1 MAGKARA
8 TGRIRVLTLAAVVL
22 AATTGALPNQSPNA
36 HAAPLAA
43 GSDFTITSAISSS
56 ATSADQPALLHLGV
70 TRYLWYTV
78 SNPLSA
84 PITVTALGI
93 EHVDAPAACPT
104 ANLDLGDPSFAG
116 AFVVPAGSSLTVPAP
131 KPITLIDL
139 PDVNQDA
146 CKNVT
151 FTFTFTGTGWYS
163 DTTPPPNPN
172 PNPNPNPS
180 TNPAGKVGT
189 ATLLATTPN
198 PAAVGTPVTVTA
210 RVLPA
215 TGSGSATTGS
225 ATGTASLSSAAPTGI
240 VTFYLT
246 TATGIEIRPGH
257 RDARPRRLGQPPPH
271 VPTARLRRPA
281 RGLRRHGHFAGS
293 TSPAAT
299 VSIIAPPAQ
308 CTATYTTS
316 IIATPDSPVIAGT
329 KGNDFIYAVG
339 ANYRIKA
346 GKGNDCVVVGD
357 GNNTISDGSGADVVI
372 AGNGRNTI
380 TMYGSRNVVVVGNGD
395 GNRVTVKGT
404 KKGTKLR
411 RTSGNLV
418 TIGDGSANR
427 VTVGKGSRN
436 VVTLGDGAGNRVTV
450 RKGSSTNRITVGD
463 GAGNRVLVR
472 KGSANVITIGDG
484 AKNRITVT
492 GSKIRVTVGNGT
504 ANRIKVGKG
513 TKNRITVG
521 NGARNYITTKGS
533 KNKVILGKGKK
544 NRVVVRK
551 GAGAR
556 TTCYL
561 PTPPRSWRGTP
572 VRYYRDTLIRCRVV
586 TR

>member
-1 MAGKARA
+1 M
-8 TGRIRVLTLAAVVL
+8 
-22 AATTGALPNQSPNA
+22 
-36 HAAPLAA
+36 
-43 GSDFTITSAISSS
+43 
-56 ATSADQPALLHLGV
+56 

-93 EHVDAPAACPT
+93 EHVDAPASCPT
-104 ANLDLGDPSFAG
+104 ANLDLGDPSFTG

-151 FTFTFTGTGWYS
+151 FTFTFTGTGWYA

-189 ATLLATTPN
+189 ATLLATAPN

-210 RVLPA
+210 RVVPSTA
-215 TGSGSATTGS
+215 TGS
-225 ATGTASLSSAAPTGI
+225 ATGTASLSSTAPTGV

-246 TATGIEIRPGH
+246 TATGSEIRLGTGTLGPDGSASLRLTSLPPGSG
-257 RDARPRRLGQPPPH
+257 A
-271 VPTARLRRPA
+271 LRA
-281 RGLRRHGHFAGS
+281 VYSGTDTFAGS

-299 VSIIAPPAQ
+299 LSIIAPPAQ
-308 CTATYTTS
+308 CTARYTTS
-316 IIATPDSPVIAGT
+316 IIATPDAPVVAGT

-357 GNNTISDGSGADVVI
+357 GNNTVSDGSGADVVI
-372 AGNGRNTI
+372 AGNGRNALTI
-380 TMYGSRNVVVVGNGD
+380 YGSRNVVVVGNGN
-395 GNRVTVKGT
+395 GNSITVKGT
-404 KKGTKLR
+404 KEGAKVRKTN
-411 RTSGNLV
+411 GNLV
-418 TIGDGSANR
+418 TIGDGAANR
-427 VTVGKGSRN
+427 VTVGKGSTNRI
-436 VVTLGDGAGNRVTV
+436 TLGDGAR
-450 RKGSSTNRITVGD
+450 
-463 GAGNRVLVR
+463 NRVLVR
-472 KGSANVITIGDG
+472 KGSANVIKIGDG
-484 AKNRITVT
+484 AENRITVT
-492 GSKIRVTVGNGT
+492 GSTIRVTVGNGS

-544 NRVVVRK
+544 NRVVVRRAK
-551 GAGAR
+551 AR

-561 PTPPRSWRGTP
+561 PTPPRAWRGEP
-572 VRYYRDTLIRCRVV
+572 VRYYRDTLIRCRAV
-586 TR
+586 TK

>member
-1 MAGKARA
+1 
-8 TGRIRVLTLAAVVL
+8 LTLAAVVL
-22 AATTGALPNQSPNA
+22 AATTGALPNQSQRA
-36 HAAPLAA
+36 SAAPLAA

-56 ATSADQPALLHLGV
+56 ATSADQPALLLLGV

-78 SNPLSA
+78 SNPLRE
-84 PITVTALGI
+84 PITVTSLGI
-93 EHVDAPAACPT
+93 AQVDAPAACPT
-104 ANLDLGDPSFAG
+104 ANLDLGDPTFTG
-116 AFVVPAGSSLTVPAP
+116 AFVVPARGTATVPAP

-151 FTFTFTGTGWYS
+151 FTFTFTGTGWYT
-163 DTTPPPNPN
+163 DTPPPPPPNPN
-172 PNPNPNPS
+172 PNPNPS
-180 TNPAGKVGT
+180 SNPAGKVGT
-189 ATLLATTPN
+189 ATVLETAPN
-198 PAAVGTPVTVTA
+198 RAAVGTPVTVTA

-225 ATGTASLSSAAPTGI
+225 AGTASLSSATPTGV

-246 TATGIEIRPGH
+246 TARGDEILLGTGTLGPDGSASLRFASLPPGSGRVH
-257 RDARPRRLGQPPPH
+257 AVYGGTD
-271 VPTARLRRPA
+271 T
-281 RGLRRHGHFAGS
+281 FAGS
-293 TSPAAT
+293 RSQAAT

-316 IIATPDSPVIAGT
+316 IIGSPDSPVITGT

-346 GKGNDCVVVGD
+346 GRGNDCVVVGD

-372 AGNGRNTI
+372 AGNGRNTV
-380 TMYGSRNVVVVGNGD
+380 TMYGSRNVVVVGDGN
-395 GNRVTVKGT
+395 GNRVTVRGTQKGSKVRKT
-404 KKGTKLR
+404 I
-411 RTSGNLV
+411 GNVV
-418 TIGDGSANR
+418 TIGDGAANR
-427 VTVGKGSRN
+427 VTVGKGS
-436 VVTLGDGAGNRVTV
+436 
-450 RKGSSTNRITVGD
+450 KNRITVGD
-463 GAGNRVLVR
+463 GASNRVIVR
-472 KGSANVITIGDG
+472 KGSANAVTIGDG
-484 AKNRITVT
+484 AKNRITIT
-492 GSKIRVTVGNGT
+492 GSTNRVTVGSGT
-504 ANRIKVGKG
+504 ANRVQVGKG
-513 TKNRITVG
+513 TNNRITVG

-533 KNKVILGKGKK
+533 KNKVVLGKGKK

-551 GAGAR
+551 GTGAR

-561 PTPPRSWRGTP
+561 PTPPRTWRGKP